1 VDEQIKAINKSMKKM
16 VTLLTDMH
24 KMHKEGLAKFEIRLD
39 EFYKELRSRI
49 TYESTKA
56 KKKAGGKK
64 SSSQEYEWK
73 QWGTESGRSHGSST
87 MESHQY
93 TRMLLNEYAKMYQL
107 PPSLL
112 KTATEVESMR
122 SQIKSTLEKK

>member
-1 VDEQIKAINKSMKKM
+1 MDEQIKAINKSMKKM

-56 KKKAGGKK
+56 KKEAGGKK

-73 QWGTESGRSHGSST
+73 QWGTESGRSRGSST
-87 MESHQY
+87 MESHQH
-93 TRMLLNEYAKMYQL
+93 TQMLFNEYIKMYQP
-107 PPSLL
+107 PPSLM
-112 KTATEVESMR
+112 KTATEVEWMR
-122 SQIKSTLEKK
+122 NQIKSTLEKK